1 MKDYSQINVKDM
13 TDQELNGRLCF
24 LARERLYFEKELL
37 LINGEISEVLEE
49 QGQRNFKKSMRGS
62 END

>member
-24 LARERLYFEKELL
+24 LARERNYFEKELM
-37 LINGEISEVLEE
+37 LINTEIGVVLEE
-49 QGQRNFKKSMRGS
+49 QKNRNVKK
-62 END
+62 NNK